1 MLLVWGD
8 VFLDGS
14 GLFIFLATDKT
25 RVKRGVQRDSG
36 EGKKLKG

>member
-25 RVKRGVQRDSG
+25 RVKR
-36 EGKKLKG
+36 EGCREIVVRGRS